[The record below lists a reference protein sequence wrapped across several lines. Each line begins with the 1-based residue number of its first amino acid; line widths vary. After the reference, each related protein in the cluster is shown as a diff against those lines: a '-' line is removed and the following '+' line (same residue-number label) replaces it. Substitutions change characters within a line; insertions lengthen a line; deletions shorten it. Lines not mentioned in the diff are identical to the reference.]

1 MTFAKY
7 IVEMTENDGVLYRQ
21 QYRPIVLNLARKK
34 AKGIYERD
42 KAIKL
47 VGYLT
52 VNAIKK
58 YKHSYEEYEGKKLGN
73 IPASTKKSISIE
85 LLSGMLEE
93 IADAEKDIKKKKKV

>member
-1 MTFAKY
+1 MRLF
-7 IVEMTENDGVLYRQ
+7 LYKDLILKIL
-21 QYRPIVLNLARKK
+21 YKV
-34 AKGIYERD
+34 
-42 KAIKL
+42 
-47 VGYLT
+47 
-52 VNAIKK
+52 KK